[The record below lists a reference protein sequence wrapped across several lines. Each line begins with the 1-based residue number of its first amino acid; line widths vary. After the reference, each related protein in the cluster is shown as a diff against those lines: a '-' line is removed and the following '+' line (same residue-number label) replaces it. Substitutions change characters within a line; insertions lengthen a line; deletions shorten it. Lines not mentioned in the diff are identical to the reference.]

1 MKQLP
6 EAFVQRMKGL
16 LGAEYEAYE
25 ASFQSPAVRA
35 FRVNTNKISLAD
47 FEAINIFSKEKIPY
61 VETGWYLEYDK
72 IGNHPAH
79 HAGMLYVQDPGAMAP
94 AECLDIRPDWRI
106 LDMCAAPG
114 GKSSQLRNKLGEEGI
129 LVSNEIIAS
138 RCRILTGNMERLGFR
153 NTVTTCMAPAKL
165 CKIFPQTFDLVM
177 VDAPCSGEG
186 MFRKDENAID
196 EWSVE
201 NVLHCAER
209 QKDILESAAAAV
221 KDGGYI
227 IYATCTFSL
236 EEDEMVVD
244 HFLAN
249 HPEFELLPVKEAVRA
264 ATADGVAFPGCRC
277 ETIREARRFY
287 PHKSRGEGQFMAVLH
302 SKSAAPDQGGVSPR
316 KAEKLDKT
324 VTDFLDDV
332 LTDYDKSHVTMYNG
346 NPVYFTPDMNI
357 PKGAAFSCGVTIGE
371 VRKNYIQP
379 HPQFFMA
386 MGPRFRRKVELTG
399 EDLERYLHGEEI
411 SVDAPNGWAVVMTN
425 CCSLGGVKVVNG
437 RAKNHY
443 PKGLRK
449 V

>member
-114 GKSSQLRNKLGEEGI
+114 GKSSQLRNKLGGEGI

-165 CKIFPQTFDLVM
+165 CKIFPQTFDMVM

-346 NPVYFTPDMNI
+346 NPVYFTPDMDI

-379 HPQFFMA
+379 HHQFFMA

-425 CCSLGGVKVVNG
+425 GCSLGGVKVVNG